1 MKKDRIGMLAGLILI
16 AFLTAC
22 GKDGQEGQKQS
33 STIVES
39 SQKESESEKQEETKE
54 PQEAEMELPNW
65 KGAYADGSAR
75 QKYKDCGIDFS
86 IQYPSLI
93 PTTRSDFAYQM
104 DPSLVMVGHA
114 LNNEPVDSLE
124 KAFEVY
130 GDLAVSRMDDFRNSS
145 YTDFVFATETS
156 EETTIHAKGI
166 DFAGMDLPAIKYTGK
181 HTYKKDGEE
190 CSIPFVAYAADLTVA
205 ENCYIFWI
213 VCDDSI
219 NNPSMEPLPEGTI
232 DAYALKMGESIRI
245 DGDSVKK
252 YQRKREKAAQE
263 Q

>member
-1 MKKDRIGMLAGLILI
+1 MKINRIGMLVGLVLI
-16 AFLTAC
+16 ASVTAC
-22 GKDGQEGQKQS
+22 GKAEKEGQAES
-33 STIVES
+33 GTTVES

-65 KGAYADGSAR
+65 KGAYADDSAR
-75 QKYKDCGIDFS
+75 QKYMDCGIDFA

-114 LNNEPVDSLE
+114 LNNEPVDALE
-124 KAFEVY
+124 KAFEAY
-130 GDLAVSRMDDFRNSS
+130 GDLAVSRMDIFRNSS

-205 ENCYIFWI
+205 ENCYIFWV

-232 DAYALKMGESIRI
+232 DAYALKMGESIQI
-245 DGDSVKK
+245 DKSSIEFYEYMRSQDNK
-252 YQRKREKAAQE
+252 
-263 Q
+263 

>member
-1 MKKDRIGMLAGLILI
+1 MKINRIGMLVGLVLI
-16 AFLTAC
+16 ASVTAC
-22 GKDGQEGQKQS
+22 GKAEKEGQAES
-33 STIVES
+33 GTTVES
-39 SQKESESEKQEETKE
+39 SREESESEKQEETKE

-75 QKYKDCGIDFS
+75 QKYKDCVIDFS

-130 GDLAVSRMDDFRNSS
+130 GDLAVSRMDIFRNSS
-145 YTDFVFATETS
+145 YTDFVFVTETS

-166 DFAGMDLPAIKYTGK
+166 DFAGIDLPAIKYTGK
-181 HTYKKDGEE
+181 HTYKKDGVE

-213 VCDDSI
+213 VCDDSM

-232 DAYALKMGESIRI
+232 DAYALKMGESIQI

-252 YQRKREKAAQE
+252 YQRKREKASQE

>member
-1 MKKDRIGMLAGLILI
+1 M
-16 AFLTAC
+16 
-22 GKDGQEGQKQS
+22 
-33 STIVES
+33 
-39 SQKESESEKQEETKE
+39 
-54 PQEAEMELPNW
+54 EMELPNW
-65 KGAYADGSAR
+65 KGVYADDSAR
-75 QKYKDCGIDFS
+75 QKYKDCKIDYI
-86 IQYPSLI
+86 IQFPALL
-93 PTTRSDFAYQM
+93 PTTRSNFAYQM
-104 DPSLVMVGHA
+104 DPSLIMVGEA

-124 KAFEVY
+124 KAFEAY
-130 GDLAVSRMDDFRNSS
+130 GGLAVSRMEEYRDDS
-145 YTDFVFATETS
+145 YTDFAFMTETS

-166 DFAGMDLPAIKYTGK
+166 DFAGMDLPVIKYTGK

-190 CSIPFVAYAADLTVA
+190 FSIPFVAYAADLTVA

-219 NNPSMEPLPEGTI
+219 NTPSMEPLSEGTI
-232 DAYALKMGESIRI
+232 EAYALKMGESIQI

>member
-1 MKKDRIGMLAGLILI
+1 MKINRIGMLVGLVLI
-16 AFLTAC
+16 ASVTAC
-22 GKDGQEGQKQS
+22 GKAEKEGQAES
-33 STIVES
+33 GTTVES
-39 SQKESESEKQEETKE
+39 SREESKSEKQEETKE
-54 PQEAEMELPNW
+54 SQEVEMELPNW
-65 KGAYADGSAR
+65 QGSYTEDSAR
-75 QKYKDCGIDFS
+75 QKYMDCGINFW
-86 IQYPSLI
+86 IQFPSLI
-93 PTTRSDFAYQM
+93 PTTRSYFAYQM
-104 DPSLVMVGHA
+104 DPSLAMVGDA

-124 KAFEVY
+124 KAFDAY
-130 GDLAVSRMDDFRNSS
+130 GDLAVRRMDLFRNSS
-145 YTDFVFATETS
+145 YTDFAFVTETS

-166 DFAGMDLPAIKYTGK
+166 DFAGIDLPAIKYTGK

-205 ENCYIFWI
+205 ENCYIFWV

-252 YQRKREKAAQE
+252 YQRKREKASQE

>member
-1 MKKDRIGMLAGLILI
+1 MLVGLVLI
-16 AFLTAC
+16 ASVTAC
-22 GKDGQEGQKQS
+22 GKAEKEGQAES
-33 STIVES
+33 GTTVES
-39 SQKESESEKQEETKE
+39 SREESKSEKQEETKE
-54 PQEAEMELPNW
+54 SQEVEMELPNW
-65 KGAYADGSAR
+65 KGVYENDSAR
-75 QKYKDCGIDFS
+75 QKYMDCGIDFA
-86 IQYPSLI
+86 IQFPSLI
-93 PTTRSDFAYQM
+93 PTTRSYFAYQM
-104 DPSLVMVGHA
+104 DPSLVMVGEA

-124 KAFEVY
+124 KAFEAY
-130 GDLAVSRMDDFRNSS
+130 GGLAVSRMDIFRNSS

-166 DFAGMDLPAIKYTGK
+166 DFAGIDLPAIKYTGK

-219 NNPSMEPLPEGTI
+219 NNPTMEPLPEGTI

-245 DGDSVKK
+245 DKSSIEFYEYMRSQSNK
-252 YQRKREKAAQE
+252 
-263 Q
+263 

>member
-1 MKKDRIGMLAGLILI
+1 MKINRIGMLVGLVLI
-16 AFLTAC
+16 ASLTAC
-22 GKDGQEGQKQS
+22 GKAGQEGQKES

-39 SQKESESEKQEETKE
+39 SREESKSEKQEETKE
-54 PQEAEMELPNW
+54 SQEAEMELPNW
-65 KGAYADGSAR
+65 KGAYADDSSI
-75 QKYKDCGIDFS
+75 QKYMDCEIDFA
-86 IQYPSLI
+86 IQFPSLI
-93 PTTRSDFAYQM
+93 PTTRSYFAYQM
-104 DPSLVMVGHA
+104 DPSLVMVGEA

-124 KAFEVY
+124 KAFDAY
-130 GDLAVSRMDDFRNSS
+130 GGLAVRRMDLFRNSS
-145 YTDFVFATETS
+145 YTDFAFVTETS

-166 DFAGMDLPAIKYTGK
+166 DFAGIDLPAIKYTGK

-232 DAYALKMGESIRI
+232 DAYALKMGESIQI

-252 YQRKREKAAQE
+252 YQRKREKASQE

>member
-1 MKKDRIGMLAGLILI
+1 MLVGLVLI
-16 AFLTAC
+16 ASLTAC
-22 GKDGQEGQKQS
+22 GKAEQEGQKQS

-65 KGAYADGSAR
+65 KGAYADDSSI
-75 QKYKDCGIDFS
+75 QKYMDCEIDFA
-86 IQYPSLI
+86 IQFPSLI
-93 PTTRSDFAYQM
+93 PTTRSYFAYQM
-104 DPSLVMVGHA
+104 DPSLAMVGDA

-124 KAFEVY
+124 KAFDAY
-130 GDLAVSRMDDFRNSS
+130 GDLAVRRMDLFRNSS
-145 YTDFVFATETS
+145 YTDFAFVTETS

-166 DFAGMDLPAIKYTGK
+166 DFAGIDLPAIKYTGK

-205 ENCYIFWI
+205 ENCYIFWV

-232 DAYALKMGESIRI
+232 DAYALKMGESIQI
-245 DGDSVKK
+245 DKSSIEFYEYMRSQGNK
-252 YQRKREKAAQE
+252 
-263 Q
+263 

>member
-54 PQEAEMELPNW
+54 HQEAEMELPNW
-65 KGAYADGSAR
+65 KGVYGDDSAR
-75 QKYKDCGIDFS
+75 QKYKDCKIDYL
-86 IQYPSLI
+86 IQFPSLL
-93 PTTRSDFAYQM
+93 PTTRSNFAYQM
-104 DPSLVMVGHA
+104 DPSLIMVGEA

-124 KAFEVY
+124 KAFEAY
-130 GDLAVSRMDDFRNSS
+130 DGLAVSRMEDYRDDS
-145 YTDFVFATETS
+145 YTDFAFVTETS

-181 HTYKKDGEE
+181 HTYKKDGVE

-205 ENCYIFWI
+205 ENCYIYWI

-219 NNPSMEPLPEGTI
+219 NNPTMEPLPEGTI
-232 DAYALKMGESIRI
+232 DAYALKMGESIQI
-245 DGDSVKK
+245 DKSSIEFYEYMRSQGNK
-252 YQRKREKAAQE
+252 
-263 Q
+263 

>member
-1 MKKDRIGMLAGLILI
+1 MKINRIGMLVGLVLI
-16 AFLTAC
+16 TSLTAC

-65 KGAYADGSAR
+65 KGAYADDSAR
-75 QKYKDCGIDFS
+75 QKYMDCGIDFA

-145 YTDFVFATETS
+145 YTDFAFVTETS

-166 DFAGMDLPAIKYTGK
+166 DFAGIDLPAIKYTGK

-213 VCDDSI
+213 VCDDSM
-219 NNPSMEPLPEGTI
+219 NNPSMEPLSEGTI
-232 DAYALKMGESIRI
+232 DAYALKMGESIQI
-245 DGDSVKK
+245 DKSSIEFYEYMRSQGNK
-252 YQRKREKAAQE
+252 
-263 Q
+263 

>member
-1 MKKDRIGMLAGLILI
+1 MKINRIGMLVGLVLI
-16 AFLTAC
+16 ASVTAC
-22 GKDGQEGQKQS
+22 GKAEKEGQAES
-33 STIVES
+33 GTTVES
-39 SQKESESEKQEETKE
+39 SREESKSEKQEETKE
-54 PQEAEMELPNW
+54 SQEVEMELPNW
-65 KGAYADGSAR
+65 KGVYENDSAR
-75 QKYKDCGIDFS
+75 QKYMDCGIDFA
-86 IQYPSLI
+86 IQFPSLI
-93 PTTRSDFAYQM
+93 PTTRSYFAYQM
-104 DPSLVMVGHA
+104 DPSLAMVGDA

-124 KAFEVY
+124 KAFDAY
-130 GDLAVSRMDDFRNSS
+130 GDLAVRRMDLFRNSS
-145 YTDFVFATETS
+145 YTDFAFVTETS

-166 DFAGMDLPAIKYTGK
+166 DFAGIDLPAIKYTGK

-252 YQRKREKAAQE
+252 YQRKREKASQE

>member
-54 PQEAEMELPNW
+54 HQEAEMELPNW
-65 KGAYADGSAR
+65 KGVYGDDSAR
-75 QKYKDCGIDFS
+75 QKYKDCKIDYL
-86 IQYPSLI
+86 IQFPSLL
-93 PTTRSDFAYQM
+93 PTTRSNFAYQM
-104 DPSLVMVGHA
+104 DPSLIMVGEA

-124 KAFEVY
+124 KAFEAY
-130 GDLAVSRMDDFRNSS
+130 DGLAVSRMEDYRDDS
-145 YTDFVFATETS
+145 YTDFAFVTETS

-166 DFAGMDLPAIKYTGK
+166 DFAGIDLPAIKYTGK
-181 HTYKKDGEE
+181 HTYKKDGVE

-205 ENCYIFWI
+205 ENCYIYWI

-219 NNPSMEPLPEGTI
+219 NNPTMEPLPEGTI
-232 DAYALKMGESIRI
+232 DAYALKMGESIQI
-245 DGDSVKK
+245 DKSSIEFYEYMRSQGNK
-252 YQRKREKAAQE
+252 
-263 Q
+263 

>member
-1 MKKDRIGMLAGLILI
+1 MKINRIGMLVGLVLI
-16 AFLTAC
+16 ASVTAC
-22 GKDGQEGQKQS
+22 GKAEKEGQAES
-33 STIVES
+33 GTTVES
-39 SQKESESEKQEETKE
+39 SREESKSEKQEETKE
-54 PQEAEMELPNW
+54 SQEVEMELPNW
-65 KGAYADGSAR
+65 KGAYADDSAR
-75 QKYKDCGIDFS
+75 QKYMDCGIDFA

-104 DPSLVMVGHA
+104 DPSLVMVGEA
-114 LNNEPVDSLE
+114 LNNEPVDALE
-124 KAFEVY
+124 KAFEAY
-130 GDLAVSRMDDFRNSS
+130 GGLAVSRMEDYRDDS
-145 YTDFVFATETS
+145 YTDFAFVTETS

-205 ENCYIFWI
+205 ENCYIFWV

-232 DAYALKMGESIRI
+232 DAYALKMGESIQI
-245 DGDSVKK
+245 DKSSIEFYEYMRSQDNK
-252 YQRKREKAAQE
+252 
-263 Q
+263 